1 MRLSIFGA
9 TLAVLSPLVSA
20 APLGERTLVVVD
32 STGNIA
38 EVGETIS
45 ESLKSRGHEVTVS
58 GLKSAPSLY
67 SFGERAFDN
76 VLIVPGRTKG
86 LGHHLGA
93 KQILDYY
100 NDGGNFVAL
109 TSGDFSPAA
118 LRDAAAQFGL
128 SLGPKGTVFVDHF
141 ASGKIEVDEHS
152 FKDSILTFTKPVSVN
167 NSGAGLLTGSS
178 KYAFPFVRAPATAYA
193 YNRLLDDDEE
203 GGQVVPFVSGSRG
216 VLAAGSQ
223 GRNGARFAWIGS
235 SDLAT
240 SSYGDEILQWAFQED
255 NVLRIRDVKHELA
268 ETGESSLLYRIND
281 ELKFCATVE
290 EWAKEKSEWVPHQGA
305 KDIQLE
311 FKMLDPYYR
320 LTLTEQTPGT
330 YCTEFRAPDQYGM
343 FTFLIDY
350 QRPGKT
356 FLHSAN
362 VVTLRPNANGEWA
375 RSWTITNS
383 WVYLSGL
390 TTIVFAFLI
399 FVPTYLA
406 LPPLTKPVGKKEEK

>member
-9 TLAVLSPLVSA
+9 TLAVLSRVVTA

-32 STGNIA
+32 STGDIA
-38 EVGETIS
+38 EVGESIS

-58 GLKSAPSLY
+58 QLKSAPSLH

-76 VLIVPGRTKG
+76 VLIVPGKTKG
-86 LGHHLGA
+86 LGHNFGA
-93 KQILDYY
+93 KQILDFF
-100 NDGGNFVAL
+100 NEGGNIVAL

-118 LRDAAAQFGL
+118 LRDAAAQFGV

-141 ASGKIEVDEHS
+141 GSGKIGVDESS
-152 FKDSILTFTKPVSVN
+152 FRDSIITFTGPVSVN
-167 NSGAGLLTGSS
+167 NSGAGLLTGTS
-178 KYAFPFVRAPATAYA
+178 KYAFPFVHAPATAYA
-193 YNRLLDDDEE
+193 YNRLLDDGEDS
-203 GGQVVPFVSGSRG
+203 GQIAPFVAGSRG

-240 SSYGDEILQWAFQED
+240 SSYGDEILQWAFQERG
-255 NVLRIRDVKHELA
+255 VLRIRDVKHELA
-268 ETGESSLLYRIND
+268 ETGESSLLYRVND
-281 ELKFCATVE
+281 KLKFCAQIE
-290 EWAKEKSEWVPHQGA
+290 EWDSDKSEWAPHQGA
-305 KDIQLE
+305 TDIQLE

-320 LTLTEQTPGT
+320 LTLKEQSPGQ
-330 YCTEFRAPDQYGM
+330 YCTEFQAPDQYGM

-350 QRPGKT
+350 QRLGKT

-362 VVTLRPNANGEWA
+362 VVTLRPNANDEWA

-399 FVPTYLA
+399 FVPMYLA
-406 LPPLTKPVGKKEEK
+406 LPPMTKPVGKAEK